1 MGEGLRMRWLRLI
14 LQILVILLFSCGAV
28 SPGEHTRRD
37 GNWWVAESDLSKSTY
52 VLGMFDG
59 TTLGRDFAVRKY
71 SQKYEDYAKLSNETT
86 TILNAFTETEQLLM
100 SNVTVGQVVAGLDDF
115 YKDYKNR
122 KIESVYA
129 VEVVLE
135 GAAGMSKTD
144 LDKWVEGLRQ
154 MASKY

>member
-1 MGEGLRMRWLRLI
+1 MRWFRLI
-14 LQILVILLFSCGAV
+14 LQMLVILLFSCGAV

-37 GNWWVAESDLSKSTY
+37 GNWWVAQSDVYKLTY

-59 TTLGRDFAVRKY
+59 TTVGRDFAVRKF
-71 SQKYEDYAKLSNETT
+71 EDKQNLNVTT
-86 TILNAFTETEQLLM
+86 TTMILNAFTETEQRLM

-135 GAAGMSKTD
+135 GAAGTPKND
-144 LDKWVEGLRQ
+144 LETWVEGMRQ

>member
-1 MGEGLRMRWLRLI
+1 MRWFRLI
-14 LQILVILLFSCGAV
+14 LQTLVVLLFSCGAV

-59 TTLGRDFAVRKY
+59 TTLGRDFALRKFADK
-71 SQKYEDYAKLSNETT
+71 QNLNATTT
-86 TILNAFTETEQLLM
+86 TILNAFTDTEQRLM

-135 GAAGMSKTD
+135 GSAGMPKND
-144 LDKWVEGLRQ
+144 LETWVEGLRQ